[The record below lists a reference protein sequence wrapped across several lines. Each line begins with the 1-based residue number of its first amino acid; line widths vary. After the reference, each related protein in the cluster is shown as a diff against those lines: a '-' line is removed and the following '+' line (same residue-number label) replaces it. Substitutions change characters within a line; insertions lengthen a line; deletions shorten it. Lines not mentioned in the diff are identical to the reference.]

1 MAIVCNIPAKDP
13 SRAFRPKFKIFL
25 FLDETLHVSRFEI
38 EDADLKSYIF

>member
-1 MAIVCNIPAKDP
+1 MPKQGI
-13 SRAFRPKFKIFL
+13 FGPKFKNFL